1 MSETNP
7 HDPTRPD
14 LTVESEPHSV
24 EDTGQASGDKL
35 DKLLTTAI
43 TVREELQS
51 NIRKIVAGAII
62 GGVALLIVLGAAAGV
77 LWGLRN
83 QADDLE
89 KIAVSNG
96 SNGKDI
102 KTVLDS
108 INAATGAEARTRS
121 AIATADVI
129 RRNVIEGDCRMRRVQ
144 ARMPAPD
151 PNHSCESQTPE
162 FIYPGIAGEPP
173 RD

>member
-7 HDPTRPD
+7 PDPTRPD
-14 LTVESEPHSV
+14 LTVEWEPHSV

-35 DKLLTTAI
+35 DRLLTTAI
-43 TVREELQS
+43 TVREELQA
-51 NIRKIVAGAII
+51 NIRKIIIAGVVTVVAFL
-62 GGVALLIVLGAAAGV
+62 VMFGAAAGV

-89 KIAVSNG
+89 NIAVSNG
-96 SNGKDI
+96 NNGRDI
-102 KTVLDS
+102 KNILDS
-108 INAATGAEARTRS
+108 INAATGADARTRS

-144 ARMPAPD
+144 QRLPAPD
-151 PNHSCESQTPE
+151 PNSSCESQTPE
-162 FIYPGIAGEPP
+162 SIYPGIMGEPP